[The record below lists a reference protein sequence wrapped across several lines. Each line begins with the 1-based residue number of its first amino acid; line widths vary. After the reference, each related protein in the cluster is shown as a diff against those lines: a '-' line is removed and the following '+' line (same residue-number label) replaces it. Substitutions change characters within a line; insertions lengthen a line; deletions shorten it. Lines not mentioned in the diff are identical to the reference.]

1 MNGYFL
7 FSLSILFILLS
18 SYLQPDISHFQVK
31 DSTDRKLFRERVHK
45 QAKPC
50 KVFQV
55 IAMFQNKSSTST
67 YMCDLDE
74 VDRPRNAFGKS
85 RYIIIE
91 GLNETEKADIISGTT
106 TVYSAEASIRSDTL
120 VLPRDW
126 KSKTFVGTR
135 VKEPS
140 RSLPIKN
147 YTVLTEFTS
156 ASDLNNTFKN
166 VTYVVSQELLAA
178 SATPYPDIM
187 FSFNATGEGTTQVTS
202 ATDKFVANNS
212 TGASIASATLT
223 NSSLNQT
230 DFVTPSELSFGMRK
244 LTPTSGVLNA
254 IVIRVSLSNKSPSYS
269 LGQLRD
275 KFFGTFG
282 DTVNLKTQLAACS
295 RNKVTFGKMDAI
307 EAFIPLPVSSSC
319 YEVDRQVTTKYAN
332 QIAGYQLILI
342 VLPSGTYSDNGNYNW
357 LAYGYVNGYTTV
369 YNDGVA
375 INANVQ
381 VHEVGHNFG
390 LYHAYHNGK
399 EYGDMSNV
407 VRYFS
412 VTILF
417 LSF

>member
-1 MNGYFL
+1 
-7 FSLSILFILLS
+7 
-18 SYLQPDISHFQVK
+18 
-31 DSTDRKLFRERVHK
+31 
-45 QAKPC
+45 
-50 KVFQV
+50 
-55 IAMFQNKSSTST
+55 
-67 YMCDLDE
+67 
-74 VDRPRNAFGKS
+74 
-85 RYIIIE
+85 
-91 GLNETEKADIISGTT
+91 
-106 TVYSAEASIRSDTL
+106 
-120 VLPRDW
+120 
-126 KSKTFVGTR
+126 
-135 VKEPS
+135 
-140 RSLPIKN
+140 
-147 YTVLTEFTS
+147 
-156 ASDLNNTFKN
+156 
-166 VTYVVSQELLAA
+166 
-178 SATPYPDIM
+178 
-187 FSFNATGEGTTQVTS
+187 
-202 ATDKFVANNS
+202 
-212 TGASIASATLT
+212 
-223 NSSLNQT
+223 
-230 DFVTPSELSFGMRK
+230 
-244 LTPTSGVLNA
+244 
-254 IVIRVSLSNKSPSYS
+254 VSLSNKSPSYS